1 LNAVGIFLRTAGT
14 ITITITITIA
24 ITLTLILTLRFE
36 LYLKTLKVWV
46 GPFSRRDVMIIIAAL
61 YVFTGQLAFFLYFL
75 FQLPQQSCF

>member
-1 LNAVGIFLRTAGT
+1 LNAGDFFLERRGNFSTHRG
-14 ITITITITIA
+14 
-24 ITLTLILTLRFE
+24 FE